1 MDDRLPKAESAVH
14 VASHVICGHGVAV
27 VSGVSGD
34 FELTVFSEK
43 ISTRRYRESTPDIL
57 IRG

>member
-34 FELTVFSEK
+34 LELTVFSEK
-43 ISTRRYRESTPDIL
+43 MSIRRYRKSTPDIL
-57 IRG
+57 ICG

>member
-1 MDDRLPKAESAVH
+1 MPKAESAVH

-27 VSGVSGD
+27 VSGVSAD

-43 ISTRRYRESTPDIL
+43 TSTRRYRESTPDVFIC
-57 IRG
+57 G